1 MEPGRKSDYTE
12 ALADAICDRIAAGD
26 LITDICDS
34 KGFPTYKT
42 FRKWRAE
49 HEEFSKHITR
59 AREDQMDY
67 YSDRIMRL
75 NDGMNAANWQFTNAQ
90 IHNIQWLMGK
100 LKAAQYGDKTAL
112 TNANGDGPVKLIIE
126 HIGSDGE

>member
-1 MEPGRKSDYTE
+1 
-12 ALADAICDRIAAGD
+12 
-26 LITDICDS
+26 
-34 KGFPTYKT
+34 
-42 FRKWRAE
+42 
-49 HEEFSKHITR
+49 
-59 AREDQMDY
+59 MDY